1 MGLSYD
7 PGSRKWDL
15 KPEQESF
22 ERKPVKDTLT
32 FNLTGYYINEGVGSP
47 NNRGIYSQYRRV
59 FIPTAPPTNRGGM
72 PSTPSETVTITVPIN
87 EDAAAFSASLENAL
101 QAQNV
106 NTTYS
111 SSTGRSLASVV
122 TYPDISSLRSNASKS
137 NQDEMETNKR
147 NTEINT
153 ELDTL
158 ETQNKA
164 KNAAYNKVLTTV
176 NSTRGG
182 DYVQQRELIRQIN
195 GVDSDLKSTLENYY
209 KSYYSTE
216 KLQTWDLN
224 LGAKTPYGAFD
235 PEYYKAQ
242 NPVAAQQWQAA
253 VANDDIDITQR
264 YGENGF
270 YLNHYTTQGK
280 PAGARGNK
288 AEELA
293 AANQYVERKPTD
305 VDLQNVRTIQ
315 LGVDTD
321 TQTERLLRVPEVAA
335 AWEAAKAGDS
345 YWKSKGKEFFLD
357 LNKPDEFAVL
367 FRMSDRPEDK
377 EVAFKYNINAD
388 YGITELEDALN
399 TAVGEKAIVDVKRFG
414 ALTQNVLKDT
424 IDQMKKA
431 KAKEQEIAIFSG
443 FDSLGEIT
451 NINKDLTNSI
461 LGDSGVG
468 GILSFI
474 GGDKAQK
481 SLEKSLRGITGINN
495 EVTYNW
501 QQWFD
506 DSLKQKYQDD
516 IELGLT
522 KDEAQE
528 QVKIQGQFA
537 RDFIDQY
544 LIPRFNESKSMDEFV
559 EYLDVRQAEQNPFQ
573 TQDILNAV
581 KLVAN
586 LKSNQYI
593 EELRKTPERYFNA
606 EFYFNPSGDK
616 AREGAYATQAQTV
629 NADWEAAKNGDP
641 YWASQA
647 YRFGV
652 DINDKDAFA
661 RMHFQV
667 KGQGQGYDPA
677 DDILTASKVSDYV
690 YSKILPALNEE
701 ALAQGTVFGQF
712 LKPEE
717 FADEMLK
724 GLNPEDKK
732 TWDEVLKKYN
742 FESFGGTIEELKT
755 YITESIRT
763 GSAQEIREQIKYLN
777 EKREK
782 PTQETLGVNY
792 IQREED
798 YKPKTTTEGQTE
810 LYKTFQSA
818 GFQGTEDEFYG
829 NFFPD
834 LDRSEQV
841 ALTKAGTNE
850 TFKTAG
856 FDFSDPFASLSTVEN
871 FFGGG
876 QQKEETKKSSYFTI
890 DEDEELP
897 TKSKAGQGFLDE
909 FTSMFKGLN

>member
-1 MGLSYD
+1 VALTKD
-7 PGSRKWDL
+7 PATGRWKTDKQ
-15 KPEQESF
+15 KPAE
-22 ERKPVKDTLT
+22 
-32 FNLTGYYINEGVGSP
+32 
-47 NNRGIYSQYRRV
+47 
-59 FIPTAPPTNRGGM
+59 M
-72 PSTPSETVTITVPIN
+72 PSAPDHN
-87 EDAAAFSASLENAL
+87 WYWN
-101 QAQNV
+101 N
-106 NTTYS
+106 
-111 SSTGRSLASVV
+111 TGRASGQGRFYQQAYQNIQRGWAAMMDPRV
-122 TYPDISSLRSNASKS
+122 YEDLNNIF
-137 NQDEMETNKR
+137 NQDKANYEKQLKEYNQ
-147 NTEINT
+147 
-153 ELDTL
+153 DTAKAD
-158 ETQNKA
+158 TRNKA
-164 KNAAYNKVLTTV
+164 DDLFAQVKA
-176 NSTRGG
+176 STAGG
-182 DYVQQRELIRQIN
+182 DYVKQRDILKNKDLGLEAA
-195 GVDSDLKSTLENYY
+195 GFSKAEADSIKNTMLYDY
-209 KSYYSTE
+209 KTFYTQN
-216 KLQTWDLN
+216 KLQTWDSN
-224 LGAKTPYGAFD
+224 LGAKPPYGVFD
-235 PEYYKAQ
+235 AAYYKAQ
-242 NPVAAQQWQAA
+242 NPVAAQQWQSA

-293 AANQYVERKPTD
+293 AAKQYVERKPTD
-305 VDLQNVRTIQ
+305 IELQQARTIQ
-315 LGVDTD
+315 LGVNTD
-321 TQTERLLRVPEVAA
+321 TQTERLLKVPEVAA
-335 AWEAAKAGDS
+335 AWEAAKAGDT

-399 TAVGEKAIVDVKRFG
+399 AAVGEKAIVDVKRFG
-414 ALTQNVLKDT
+414 ALTQDVLKQT
-424 IDQMKKA
+424 IEQMKKA
-431 KAKEQEIAIFSG
+431 KGMEQELAIFSG
-443 FDSLGEIT
+443 FDSFGEIT
-451 NINKDLTNSI
+451 GINKDLTNSI

-468 GILSFI
+468 GVLSFM

-506 DSLKQKYQDD
+506 NTLKEKYQADL
-516 IELGLT
+516 ELGLT
-522 KDEAQE
+522 KE
-528 QVKIQGQFA
+528 QAEERVKIQGQFA

-544 LIPRFNESKSMDEFV
+544 LMPRFNESKSMNEFV
-559 EYLDVRQAEQNPFQ
+559 EYLDVRQSEQNPFQ

-581 KLVAN
+581 KLVADLRAN
-586 LKSNQYI
+586 EYI

-616 AREGAYATQAQTV
+616 ARTEAYARQASTV
-629 NADWEAAKNGDP
+629 SADWEAAKNGDP
-641 YWASQA
+641 YWTSQA

-652 DINDKDAFA
+652 NINDKDAFA

-677 DDILTASKVSDYV
+677 DDILNASKVSDYI
-690 YSKILPALNEE
+690 YNQILPALNEE

-724 GLNPEDKK
+724 GLNPEDKQ
-732 TWDEVLKKYN
+732 TWDEVLEKYGL
-742 FESFGGTIEELKT
+742 ESFGGTIEELKN
-755 YITESIRT
+755 YITEAVRT

-782 PTQETLGVNY
+782 PTQEVLGVSY

-798 YKPKTTTEGQTE
+798 YKPKDTIEGQTE

-818 GFQGTEDEFYG
+818 GFQGTEDEFYE

-834 LDRSEQV
+834 LDRSEQA

-850 TFKTAG
+850 ALKTTG
-856 FDFSDPFASLSTVEN
+856 LNFSDPFASLGTIES
-871 FFGGG
+871 FFGEG
-876 QQKEETKKSSYFTI
+876 EEEEEPTRSSYFTI
-890 DEDEELP
+890 DEDEKLP
-897 TKSKAGQGFLDE
+897 TKSKAGQGFLNE
-909 FTSMFKGLN
+909 FTSMFKGFS

>member
-7 PGSRKWDL
+7 PGSRKW
-15 KPEQESF
+15 
-22 ERKPVKDTLT
+22 
-32 FNLTGYYINEGVGSP
+32 NLVYEKVDYETDK
-47 NNRGIYSQYRRV
+47 
-59 FIPTAPPTNRGGM
+59 PTNL
-72 PSTPSETVTITVPIN
+72 PETKIIQEVVPYTTFGYDPAYGTTVPITN
-87 EDAAAFSASLENAL
+87 YTTVNKTVPN
-101 QAQNV
+101 QN
-106 NTTYS
+106 N
-111 SSTGRSLASVV
+111 
-122 TYPDISSLRSNASKS
+122 I
-137 NQDEMETNKR
+137 ETNKR
-147 NTEINT
+147 NKELNALNVKLNT
-153 ELDTL
+153 DNTTKNTAYDKTL
-158 ETQNKA
+158 S
-164 KNAAYNKVLTTV
+164 TV

-182 DYVQQRELIRQIN
+182 DYVQQRELIRQIG
-195 GVDSDLKSTLENYY
+195 GVDSGLKNTLENYY
-209 KSYYSTE
+209 KAYYSNE
-216 KLQTWDLN
+216 KLQTWDSN
-224 LGAKTPYGAFD
+224 LGAKPPYGTFD
-235 PEYYKAQ
+235 PSYYKAQ
-242 NPVAAQQWQAA
+242 NPVAAQQWQSA
-253 VANDDIDITQR
+253 VTNDDIDITQR

-293 AANQYVERKPTD
+293 AAKQYVERKPTD
-305 VDLQNVRTIQ
+305 VELEQARTIQ

-321 TQTERLLRVPEVAA
+321 TQTERLLKVPEVAA
-335 AWEAAKAGDS
+335 AWEAAKAGDT

-377 EVAFKYNINAD
+377 DIAFKYNINAD

-399 TAVGEKAIVDVKRFG
+399 AAVGEKAIVDVKRFG
-414 ALTQNVLKDT
+414 ALTQDVLKET
-424 IDQMKKA
+424 IEQMKKA
-431 KAKEQEIAIFSG
+431 KGMEQELAIFSG
-443 FDSLGEIT
+443 FDSFGEIT
-451 NINKDLTNSI
+451 SINKDLTNSI

-468 GILSFI
+468 GVLSFMS
-474 GGDKAQK
+474 GDKAQK

-501 QQWFD
+501 QQWLD
-506 DSLKQKYQDD
+506 NTLKEKYQDD
-516 IELGLT
+516 LELGLT
-522 KDEAQE
+522 KE
-528 QVKIQGQFA
+528 QAEERVKVQGQFA

-544 LIPRFNESKSMDEFV
+544 LTPRFNESKSMNEFV
-559 EYLDVRQAEQNPFQ
+559 DYLDVRQSEQNPFQ

-581 KLVAN
+581 KLVADLRAN
-586 LKSNQYI
+586 EYI

-616 AREGAYATQAQTV
+616 ARTEAYSRQASTV
-629 NADWEAAKNGDP
+629 SADWEAAKNGDP
-641 YWASQA
+641 YWTSQA

-677 DDILTASKVSDYV
+677 DDILNASKVSDYI
-690 YSKILPALNEE
+690 YNQILPALNEE

-712 LKPEE
+712 LRPEE

-724 GLNPEDKK
+724 GLNPEDKQ
-732 TWDEVLKKYN
+732 TWYEVLEKYGL
-742 FESFGGTIEELKT
+742 ESFGGTIEELKN
-755 YITESIRT
+755 YITEAVRT

-782 PTQETLGVNY
+782 PTQEVLGVSY

-798 YKPKTTTEGQTE
+798 YKPKDTIEGQTE

-818 GFQGTEDEFYG
+818 GFQGTEDEFYE

-834 LDRSEQV
+834 LDRSEQA

-850 TFKTAG
+850 ALKTTG
-856 FDFSDPFASLSTVEN
+856 LDFSDPFASLGTIES
-871 FFGGG
+871 FFGEGE
-876 QQKEETKKSSYFTI
+876 KEEEPTRSSYFTI

-909 FTSMFKGLN
+909 FTSMFKGFS

>member
-1 MGLSYD
+1 VALTKD
-7 PGSRKWDL
+7 PATGRWKTDKQ
-15 KPEQESF
+15 KPAE
-22 ERKPVKDTLT
+22 
-32 FNLTGYYINEGVGSP
+32 
-47 NNRGIYSQYRRV
+47 
-59 FIPTAPPTNRGGM
+59 M
-72 PSTPSETVTITVPIN
+72 PSAPDHN
-87 EDAAAFSASLENAL
+87 WYWN
-101 QAQNV
+101 N
-106 NTTYS
+106 
-111 SSTGRSLASVV
+111 TGRASGQGRYYQQAYQNIQRGWAAMMDPRV
-122 TYPDISSLRSNASKS
+122 YEDLNNIF
-137 NQDEMETNKR
+137 NQDKANYEKQLKEYNQ
-147 NTEINT
+147 
-153 ELDTL
+153 DTAKAD
-158 ETQNKA
+158 TRNKA
-164 KNAAYNKVLTTV
+164 DDLFAQVKA
-176 NSTRGG
+176 STAGG
-182 DYVQQRELIRQIN
+182 DYVKQRDILKNKDLGLEAA
-195 GVDSDLKSTLENYY
+195 GFSKTEADSIKNTMLYDY
-209 KSYYSTE
+209 KTFYTQN
-216 KLQTWDLN
+216 KLQTWNSN
-224 LGAKTPYGAFD
+224 LGAKPPYGVFD
-235 PEYYKAQ
+235 AAYYKAQ
-242 NPVAAQQWQAA
+242 NPVAAQQWQSA

-293 AANQYVERKPTD
+293 AAKQYVERKPTD
-305 VDLQNVRTIQ
+305 IELQQARTIQ
-315 LGVDTD
+315 LGVNTD

-335 AWEAAKAGDS
+335 AWEAAKAGDT

-399 TAVGEKAIVDVKRFG
+399 AAVGEKAIVDVKRFG
-414 ALTQNVLKDT
+414 ALTQDVLKQT
-424 IDQMKKA
+424 IEQMKKA
-431 KAKEQEIAIFSG
+431 KGMEQELAIFSG
-443 FDSLGEIT
+443 FDSFGEIT
-451 NINKDLTNSI
+451 GINKDLTNSI

-468 GILSFI
+468 GVLSFM

-506 DSLKQKYQDD
+506 NTLKEKYQADL
-516 IELGLT
+516 ELGLT
-522 KDEAQE
+522 KE
-528 QVKIQGQFA
+528 QAEERVKIQGQFA

-544 LIPRFNESKSMDEFV
+544 LMPRFNESKSMNEFV
-559 EYLDVRQAEQNPFQ
+559 EYLDVRQSEQNPFQ

-581 KLVAN
+581 KLVADLRAN
-586 LKSNQYI
+586 EYI

-616 AREGAYATQAQTV
+616 ARTEAYARQTSTV
-629 NADWEAAKNGDP
+629 SADWEAAKNGDP
-641 YWASQA
+641 YWTSQA

-652 DINDKDAFA
+652 NINDKDAFA

-677 DDILTASKVSDYV
+677 DDILNASKVSDYI
-690 YSKILPALNEE
+690 YNQILPALNEE

-724 GLNPEDKK
+724 GLNPEDKQ
-732 TWDEVLKKYN
+732 TWDEVLEKYGL
-742 FESFGGTIEELKT
+742 ESFGGTIEELKN
-755 YITESIRT
+755 YITEAVRT

-782 PTQETLGVNY
+782 PTQEVLGVSY

-798 YKPKTTTEGQTE
+798 YKPKDTIEGQTE

-818 GFQGTEDEFYG
+818 GFQGTEDEFYE

-834 LDRSEQV
+834 LDRSEQA

-850 TFKTAG
+850 ALKTTG
-856 FDFSDPFASLSTVEN
+856 LNFSDPFASLGTIES
-871 FFGGG
+871 FFGEG
-876 QQKEETKKSSYFTI
+876 EEEEEPTRSSYFTI
-890 DEDEELP
+890 DEDEKLP
-897 TKSKAGQGFLDE
+897 TKSKAGQGFLNE
-909 FTSMFKGLN
+909 FTSMFKGFS